1 MIVGSNQEINR
12 YPFQTIQNY
21 LILYSLL
28 FIKIVKS
35 NNDSTLI
42 TDVDERFILTKIDL
56 IFQKGIHEP
65 AKVELWFS
73 QKYFFIDEDIFK
85 NLEFEKHK
93 WKKLTLT
100 NTWENESKESYRRK
114 GGILIIHCETS

>member
-12 YPFQTIQNY
+12 YPFQTIKNY

-56 IFQKGIHEP
+56 IFQEGIHEP
-65 AKVELWFS
+65 AKFEFWFS
-73 QKYFFIDEDIFK
+73 QKYFFIEK
-85 NLEFEKHK
+85 SRNLLK
-93 WKKLTLT
+93 
-100 NTWENESKESYRRK
+100 
-114 GGILIIHCETS
+114 